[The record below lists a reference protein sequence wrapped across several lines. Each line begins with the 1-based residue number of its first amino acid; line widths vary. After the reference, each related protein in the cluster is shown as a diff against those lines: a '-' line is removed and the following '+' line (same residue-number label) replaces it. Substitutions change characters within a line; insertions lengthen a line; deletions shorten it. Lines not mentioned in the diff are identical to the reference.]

1 MGRRPNGTRPAAAL
15 NTVPIVDTDRL
26 TSPGPRVPGVGTTA
40 HSRAVARQADLLVNR
55 LLAARAMG
63 TLRAE
68 LQSLD
73 GLVPPVVREA

>member
-1 MGRRPNGTRPAAAL
+1 
-15 NTVPIVDTDRL
+15 VDTDRP
-26 TSPGPRVPGVGTTA
+26 TSAQPSAVAAGTGA

-55 LLAARAMG
+55 LLAIKAMG

-73 GLVPPVVREA
+73 GLVPPVG